1 VREELRR
8 LLASGPIQTLIRP
21 LRKPLEHYAALYDW
35 KQRIDAILA
44 AHPLKHLFWE
54 ATFQCN
60 LSCRHCGSSCGAKV
74 PPGLLTAQQ
83 VKAAFQQI
91 AEDFVPRN
99 IVLSITGGEPLLRKD
114 LAECCSAIT
123 FHGFRAGIVT
133 NGTLATP
140 ERARELVDAGI
151 PHYAVSLD
159 GPPDA
164 HDWLRGG
171 KGVYDRTV
179 RGITTLRETSG
190 VRHVEVLSCI
200 HPRTI
205 DRLEETE
212 RIVFDL
218 GVGTWRLFIIDPI
231 GRAEPELFLNRKQF
245 RRLLDFVA
253 ERRQDPAYPIRIA
266 FTEQGHLGFPHEFSV
281 RPSGFL
287 CDAGIRTASVLYDGA
302 ICGCPS
308 MGRRLIEG
316 NVLNDR
322 FADVWRDGFAI
333 CRNRTREGRP
343 GCADCGAFDF
353 CRGGCMHLFDAD
365 RGGPVH
371 CHYKQLK
378 GRTP

>member
-1 VREELRR
+1 MIRKKFKKA
-8 LLASGPIQTLIRP
+8 LAP
-21 LRKPLEHYAALYDW
+21 LRSFVDHHARLHRWRQKGERLIEH
-35 KQRIDAILA
+35 
-44 AHPLKHLFWE
+44 HPLKHLFWE

-60 LSCRHCGSSCGAKV
+60 LVCRHCGSSCGAKV
-74 PPGLLTAQQ
+74 PPGLLTKTEVA
-83 VKAAFQQI
+83 AAFQQI
-91 AEDFVPRN
+91 AEDFMARK

-114 LAECCSAIT
+114 LAECCAAIT

-133 NGTLATP
+133 NGTLATE

-171 KGVYDRTV
+171 NKAYERTV
-179 RGITTLRETSG
+179 RGINNLLGTRG
-190 VRHVEVLSCI
+190 VNHVEVLSCI

-212 RIVFDL
+212 KIVFDL

-231 GRAEPELFLNRKQF
+231 GRADEGLYLDGKQF
-245 RRLLDFVA
+245 RKLLDFVA
-253 ERRQDPAYPIRIA
+253 ERRADPDYPIRIA
-266 FTEQGHLGFPHEFSV
+266 FTEQGYLGFPYEFSV
-281 RPSGFL
+281 RPSGFM

-308 MGRRLIEG
+308 MSRRLLEG
-316 NVLNDR
+316 NTKTDR
-322 FADVWRDGFAI
+322 FWEVWQHGFKEY
-333 CRNRTREGRP
+333 RNRTREGRP
-343 GCADCGAFDF
+343 GCASCGVFEF
-353 CRGGCMHLFDAD
+353 CRGGCMHLFDEE

-371 CHYKQLK
+371 CHYKQLG
-378 GRTP
+378 GRP